1 MTDAGEKIELLKV
14 IAHKFN
20 EARIEWALGASM
32 MLFLKG
38 LVSEFHDIDLMVSDN
53 DADRARNILSEMG
66 RLCPPAS
73 APKPQFRSKD
83 FMEFRIGS
91 VDVDVMVGFGIVKDG
106 EFFDCSLQKDQ
117 IAELLPL
124 GSELIPLQTPE
135 LWCKYYRL
143 MGRNEKTDAVE
154 RALTNLKGI

>member
-1 MTDAGEKIELLKV
+1 
-14 IAHKFN
+14 
-20 EARIEWALGASM
+20 
-32 MLFLKG
+32 
-38 LVSEFHDIDLMVSDN
+38 
-53 DADRARNILSEMG
+53 
-66 RLCPPAS
+66 
-73 APKPQFRSKD
+73 
-83 FMEFRIGS
+83 MEFRIGS

-143 MGRNEKTDAVE
+143 MGRNEKADAVE
-154 RALTNLKGI
+154 RALTHLKGI